1 MPMYSGGFLD
11 NACNPHQKHCVI
23 NHQYFLMTEL
33 QDAPPNPFEDDVV
46 EDVDDVAGDNQ
57 TSSATDSPPVS
68 FNWDF
73 DGKRRKKFACAGLS
87 KTIRRTNAD
96 NSLNKC

>member
-1 MPMYSGGFLD
+1 
-11 NACNPHQKHCVI
+11 
-23 NHQYFLMTEL
+23 MTEL

-57 TSSATDSPPVS
+57 TSPATASPPVS

-73 DGKRRKKFACAGLS
+73 DGERRKKFACAGLS
-87 KTIRRTNAD
+87 KTIRRTNAV
-96 NSLNKC
+96 NSSLGIGFALSKHELCFECNVHIE